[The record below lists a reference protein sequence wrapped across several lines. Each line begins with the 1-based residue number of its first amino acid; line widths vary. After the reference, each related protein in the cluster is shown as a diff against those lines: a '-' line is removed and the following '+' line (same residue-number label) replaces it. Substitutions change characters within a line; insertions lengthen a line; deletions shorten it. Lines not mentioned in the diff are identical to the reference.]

1 MQMREDEKVAAYV
14 LKVQNLVYLMKD
26 CGET

>member
-14 LKVQNLVYLMKD
+14 LKVQNPVHLMKE